1 MARWNPNKKVLDHE
15 HSRFWDYELKD
26 IPEPN
31 LQRDI
36 FPYDEITRIDF
47 DHKIMPID
55 PSEEFWITDTTFR
68 DGQQARPPYTLDQI
82 LHIFDFLHRMG
93 GPYGVIRQTEFFLYS
108 ARDKEAVRKCQEKGY
123 PYPEITGWIR
133 AHPEDLK
140 LVKEMGLPETGILTS
155 VSDYHIFYKLNLT
168 RSQAFNQYLSIVRRG
183 PGSGYCPPLPF

>member
-15 HSRFWDYELKD
+15 HSRFWGYELKD

-36 FPYDEITRIDF
+36 FPYDEVTRIDF
-47 DHKIMPID
+47 DHKIIPID

-82 LHIFDFLHRMG
+82 LNIFDFLHRMG

-108 ARDKEAVRKCQEKGY
+108 DRDKEAVRKCLEKGY

-133 AHPEDLK
+133 AHPDDLNSGQRDGTAGNRNPD
-140 LVKEMGLPETGILTS
+140 LGFRLP
-155 VSDYHIFYKLNLT
+155 
-168 RSQAFNQYLSIVRRG
+168 YLLQIEPD
-183 PGSGYCPPLPF
+183 PGSGL